1 MKSIFLKFFYNIK
14 PYLSMSRFKAL
25 VKKEISQLFRN
36 RAFLFFITFP
46 PTIQLCLY
54 GFVLSPNVEHI
65 KLGIVDYAKTFS
77 SRELISTLTANKI
90 FIANSYIE
98 NQKELGKLVQE
109 GKISAGLV
117 IPSNFTRDLRRDKT
131 VRIQFF
137 LDGVD
142 AYTSGIAS
150 SYIAQIVNQYNLEL
164 LPAKVTP
171 VVEPQIVFLYNKGL
185 INSWFFVFGVMGMI
199 MTFTTS
205 LSAAS
210 ESIREKETGTLEQLL
225 MTPAS
230 SIEILLAKIIP
241 MFVLF
246 MGVVLTC
253 LTVAK
258 LIFGIPLRGN
268 ILLFLVLSALYVIIG
283 ISIGLLIGT
292 FSRNNQQ
299 AILIGIFINLPMV
312 ILSGAI
318 TPVESMP
325 AFFRYFT
332 LFNPLTHYISIIK
345 GILMKGVGLEVLG
358 FHSLAL
364 VVFAVVLLSISSYK
378 FRSQL
383 I

>member
-1 MKSIFLKFFYNIK
+1 MKLNFLKNFSDIK
-14 PYLSMSRFKAL
+14 NYLSMSRFKAL
-25 VKKEISQLFRN
+25 IKKEVSQLFRN
-36 RAFLFFITFP
+36 KSFLFFITFP

-54 GFVLSPNVEHI
+54 GFVLSPNVENI
-65 KLGIVDYAKTFS
+65 KLGIVDNAKTFS
-77 SRELISTLTANKI
+77 SRELISDLTENKI
-90 FIANSYIE
+90 FIANNYPDS
-98 NQKELGKLVQE
+98 QKKLGELVKEGKL
-109 GKISAGLV
+109 SAGLV
-117 IPSNFTRDLRRDKT
+117 IPPDFTRNLRRDKQ
-131 VRIQFF
+131 VRVQFF

-150 SYIAQIVNQYNLEL
+150 SYIAQIVYQHNLKL
-164 LPAKVTP
+164 LPVKVDPP
-171 VVEPQIVFLYNKGL
+171 VKPQIIFLYNKGL

-205 LSAAS
+205 LSSAS

-241 MFVLF
+241 IFVLF

-253 LTVAK
+253 LIVAK

-299 AILIGIFINLPMV
+299 AILTGIFINLPMV

-345 GILMKGVGLEVLG
+345 GILMKGVGLNVLWG
-358 FHSLAL
+358 HSLAL
-364 VVFAVVLLSISSYK
+364 LFFAIIMLSISSYR

-383 I
+383 